1 MRRLTSAV
9 AVILWLT
16 VAGFS
21 QTFRGA
27 INGNVTDQSGAVV
40 AGASVKATNVGTDVA
55 VTTVTTTDGQFAFQD
70 MPIGTYRVSITAAG
84 FKSEN
89 IDNISVTAG
98 SIYTLPI
105 KLTVGSAGTTAIEVS
120 AAALAL
126 DTTTTTQS
134 DTIPTDNLQ
143 NIPLN
148 GRDFSQLI
156 AVTPGYS
163 GYSGGGGGNG
173 TLNGT
178 RANQVNWQVDG
189 TDNNDF
195 WHNIQAINQGGVSGI
210 AGVVMPVDAI
220 DELSTQTQSNAE
232 TGRNA
237 GGTLNLVIK
246 SGTNDIH
253 GSAYYYNRN
262 EFYAAASPFLPVGRK
277 TPPLRNQNYG
287 FTFGGP
293 IIKNRT
299 FYFFGFDKQDYIFG
313 LTGLSTEPSDAWV
326 AQAQALL
333 ANAGNAYGAYAPIPQ
348 SPLST
353 SLLNALYP
361 SSIRNLPAN
370 APNYFATVPGTG
382 YSYNEV
388 GKIDHNFNDKNHLL
402 FHFFY
407 GQGSQTQPPG
417 ASLALATASSNLGY
431 YFEVAPI
438 RIENYSLV
446 WNSVLTTKLTNQVLF
461 GISYFNQIFH
471 DSNNSFNEKALGL
484 YTSPDAL
491 IGGNSIPGAP
501 NIAISGFDQ
510 VGITPP
516 EGRND
521 ITGHLT
527 DIVSYLF
534 GKHQLRFGGEVRQGR
549 VDEFYFR
556 RSLGSF
562 TFDGTQGPWAGTCA
576 SGDPTCALAD
586 YLAGDV
592 SSSSIAVG
600 DAERFVRVNGFDFFG
615 QDAWQVTRKLNLNY
629 GLRYEYIGPLHSTN
643 KDLAVFIPNQGLKIQ
658 GNGIDS
664 IFPAAKN
671 DFAPR
676 FGFAYQPRASND
688 LVVRGGI
695 GVFFDQINMNPF
707 LDFRPPSG
715 AADGLQDN
723 PIGPHPVDNYS
734 RNTYTWQSGVNIFP
748 GLTSCPTLS
757 GCGANT
763 YNVYSVNQNFR
774 TPYFYNYN
782 LNVEKGLGNAAVLQI
797 GYVGSA
803 GHKLAVMEQLNT
815 SGLIATYPNLGTV
828 LQENSVGNSN
838 YNSLQTTLRVR
849 AFHGLSSQFAFT
861 WAHELDVMTE
871 YRGSIPFDSTNLKLD
886 YGSGDFD
893 TRKNFT
899 AFWTYDIPG
908 SSHGPKILT
917 HGWQVSSLWSFHS
930 GQPFNFNAGTQ
941 RPGLNLVADPFA
953 GVSHSFSKAL
963 GGTTPGEQ
971 WVNPAAFVAPP
982 AGSPGNLGRNAFV
995 GPGFADVDL
1004 SVIKNIPVTERV
1016 RVQLRAEMF
1025 NTFNRK
1031 NLATGAGSVGSDGT
1045 VRDTIGDFNGAPGLG
1060 PGEPRRAV
1068 EVADGVTHGA
1078 IGADRSGARSQVL
1091 AVERIEHFRAQLHP
1105 DAFRHRNVLDHRQ
1118 IYIRESGADEC
1129 IPAEIPGAA
1138 CRRRHKSRRIHPLL
1152 AGSGAAQRF
1161 REAMRDPREGICNQ
1175 IQARALSPGVE
1186 VERLT
1191 AVE

>member
-1 MRRLTSAV
+1 MRRITSAV

-299 FYFFGFDKQDYIFG
+299 FYFFGFEKQNYIFG

-417 ASLALATASSNLGY
+417 ASLTLATASSNLGY
-431 YFEVAPI
+431 YFESAPI
-438 RIENYSLV
+438 RVENYSLV
-446 WNSVLTTKLTNQVLF
+446 WNSVFSSRMTNQVLF
-461 GISYFNQIFH
+461 GVSYFNQIFH
-471 DSNNSFNEKALGL
+471 DANNSFDEKALGL
-484 YTSPDAL
+484 YTSPSAL
-491 IGGNSIPGAP
+491 IDGKPIPGAP
-501 NIAISGFDQ
+501 SLSISGFDA
-510 VGITPP
+510 VGVTPP

-521 ITGHLT
+521 ITGHLE
-527 DIVSYLF
+527 DVLSYTV
-534 GKHQLRFGGEVRQGR
+534 GKHQFRFGGEVRQGR

-562 TFDGTQGPWAGTCA
+562 VFDGSQGPYNTTNGSCA
-576 SGDPTCALAD
+576 PGNANPGCAALTGQVAALAD
-586 YLAGDV
+586 FLAGDV
-592 SSSSIAVG
+592 STASIALG
-600 DAERFVRVNGFDFFG
+600 NAERKVRANAFDVFA
-615 QDAWQVTRKLNLNY
+615 QDAWQVTRQLNLNL
-629 GLRYEYIGPLHSTN
+629 GVRYDYMGPLHSVN
-643 KDLAVFIPNQGLKIQ
+643 KDLAVFLPDRGLLIQ
-658 GNGIDS
+658 GNGIGS
-664 IFPAAKN
+664 IFPADHAN
-671 DFAPR
+671 FAPR
-676 FGFAYQPRASND
+676 LGFAYAPVPTT
-688 LVVRGGI
+688 VVRGGFGI
-695 GVFFDQINMNPF
+695 FYDQINMNPF
-707 LDFRPPSG
+707 LDFRPPING
-715 AADGLQDN
+715 ADGLADN
-723 PIGPHPVDNYS
+723 PIGPSSVANYTANS
-734 RNTYTWQSGVNIFP
+734 FAWQPNTYIFP
-748 GLTSCPTLS
+748 QNVPCPTLS
-757 GCGANT
+757 GCTDPITGNPLS
-763 YNVYSVNQNFR
+763 YNVYSVNQNFK

-782 LNVEKGLGNAAVLQI
+782 MQVEQSFANGAAVLEA
-797 GYVGSA
+797 GYVGSV
-803 GHKLAVMEQLNT
+803 GHRLVVIDNITT
-815 SGLIATYPNLGTV
+815 SALQTTYPNLASAI
-828 LQENSVGNSN
+828 QNNSVGNSN
-838 YNSLQTTLRVR
+838 YNSIQSTLRFR
-849 AFHGLSSQFAFT
+849 AWHGLAGQVAYT
-861 WAHELDVMTE
+861 LGHALDTMTE
-871 YRGSIPFDSTNLKLD
+871 YRGQIQTDLTNPRLD
-886 YGSGDFD
+886 YGSADFD
-893 TRKNFT
+893 TRHTFT
-899 AFWTYDIPG
+899 AYWSYDLPG

-917 HGWQVSSLWSFHS
+917 HGWQISSLLAIH
-930 GQPFNFNAGTQ
+930 GGEPFNFYGGSLPFTQGSGAQ
-941 RPGLNLVADPFA
+941 RPGLSVIALPFA
-953 GVSHSFSKAL
+953 GVSHAFNRSI
-963 GGTTPGEQ
+963 GGEQ
-971 WVNPAAFVAPP
+971 WVNPAAFCVPGSVLFSGATCPGA
-982 AGSPGNLGRNAFV
+982 AGGPGNLARNAYY
-995 GPGFADVDL
+995 GPGYGDWDL
-1004 SVIKNIPVTERV
+1004 SVFKNIPITERFKL
-1016 RVQLRAEMF
+1016 QLRAEMF
-1025 NTFNRK
+1025 NILNRK
-1031 NLATGAGSVGSDGT
+1031 NLATGSGSVSASTCTISATCPTGFAGGVVS
-1045 VRDTIGDFNGAPGLG
+1045 DTIGDFFGSPGLG
-1060 PGEPRRAV
+1060 PGEPFN
-1068 EVADGVTHGA
+1068 
-1078 IGADRSGARSQVL
+1078 L
-1091 AVERIEHFRAQLHP
+1091 
-1105 DAFRHRNVLDHRQ
+1105 Q
-1118 IYIRESGADEC
+1118 I
-1129 IPAEIPGAA
+1129 
-1138 CRRRHKSRRIHPLL
+1138 
-1152 AGSGAAQRF
+1152 AGKIIF
-1161 REAMRDPREGICNQ
+1161 
-1175 IQARALSPGVE
+1175 
-1186 VERLT
+1186 
-1191 AVE
+1191 